1 MSGGGGT
8 TTNVTETGLGD
19 EQYANL
25 SRGQEYIRDDISN
38 IGAGAEEES
47 RRVSNQIR
55 GLDRGVADLSR
66 DQEAGF
72 QNVNRNISGQTQQ
85 LTGELNN
92 VNRQVSGLDDS
103 IGGVQQSVT
112 EGFGNVNNQFSDVGN
127 QLTGLTNDVGQ
138 GFSNAQDTVRTG
150 FSDLN
155 TSMGDQ
161 FSTAAQERMQGFSGL
176 SDQVGSGF
184 AGQSEFLNQLSSNV
198 LGGQQNLQDTLGQT
212 GNRLDT
218 YYGDLAERQGAIQQ
232 QVGGVQSGLTDF
244 TQDYEDD
251 TRMANQT
258 RADLQNSVINQT
270 NRIRNDVG
278 RAQNQTNEQ
287 QSRLMDAVGGVDE
300 RVEDS
305 TQQTQ
310 QRFQLASDER
320 EQQGGDFT
328 TRINRVR
335 DLLAETGDNLDQQT
349 RRQYADMVTSFDL
362 QGNLIENT
370 VSEQGLQISRALDQ
384 QGNLMVNRF
393 DRTGNPIARNMYNV
407 PEMLEQADMFSQ
419 SMQQQVPT
427 SGLAGT
433 NLPFTQ
439 TR

>member
-1 MSGGGGT
+1 MGGSR
-8 TTNVTETGLGD
+8 TTNRTTETGLGD
-19 EQYANL
+19 QQYANL
-25 SRGQEYIRDDISN
+25 SRGQEYIRDDIGD
-38 IGAGAEEES
+38 IGGQSDEQL
-47 RRVSNQIR
+47 RRVRDDVRDVGSNVSNL
-55 GLDRGVADLSR
+55 GR

-72 QNVNRNISGQTQQ
+72 QGVNRNIGNQTQQ
-85 LTGELNN
+85 LENQFNT
-92 VNRQVSGLDDS
+92 VNQNVSGISDDL
-103 IGGVQQSVT
+103 GGVQQSVT
-112 EGFGNVNNQFSDVGN
+112 QGFGSVNDQFSDVGN
-127 QLTGLTNDVGQ
+127 QLTGLTSDVGQ
-138 GFSNAQDTVRTG
+138 GFSNTGDQLRTG

-155 TSMGDQ
+155 TAMGDQ
-161 FSTAAQERMQGFSGL
+161 FNTAAQERMQGFSGI

-218 YYGDLAERQGAIQQ
+218 YYGDLADRQGAIQQ

-244 TQDYEDD
+244 TQDYQDD

-258 RADLQNSVINQT
+258 RSDLQNAVVNQS
-270 NRIRNDVG
+270 NRIRNDLG
-278 RAQNQTNEQ
+278 RVQNQTNKQ

-310 QRFQLASDER
+310 QQLQLASGER
-320 EQQGGDFT
+320 QQQGGDFT
-328 TRINRVR
+328 NRINRVR
-335 DLLAETGDNLDQQT
+335 DLLIQTGDNLDQQT
-349 RRQYADMVTSFDL
+349 RRQYADMVTSFDQ
-362 QGNLIENT
+362 QGNLIQNT
-370 VSEQGLQISRALDQ
+370 VNEQGIQISRALDQ

-393 DRTGNPIARNMYNV
+393 DRTGNQIARNLYNV
-407 PEMLEQADMFSQ
+407 PEMIEQADMFSQ
-419 SMQQQVPT
+419 STQQQVPT
-427 SGLAGT
+427 GGLAGT

>member
-1 MSGGGGT
+1 MGGSK
-8 TTNVTETGLGD
+8 TTNKTTKTGLGD
-19 EQYANL
+19 QQYANL
-25 SRGQEYIRDDISN
+25 SRGQEYIRDDIGE
-38 IGAGAEEES
+38 IGGQSDEQL
-47 RRVSNQIR
+47 RRVRDDVRDVGSNVSNL
-55 GLDRGVADLSR
+55 GR

-72 QNVNRNISGQTQQ
+72 QGVNRNISNQTQQ
-85 LTGELNN
+85 LENQFNT
-92 VNRQVSGLDDS
+92 VNQNVSGISDDL
-103 IGGVQQSVT
+103 GGVQQSVT
-112 EGFGNVNNQFSDVGN
+112 QGFGSVNDQFSDVGN

-138 GFSNAQDTVRTG
+138 GFSNTGDQLRTG

-155 TSMGDQ
+155 TAMGDQ
-161 FSTAAQERMQGFSGL
+161 FNTAAQERMQGFSGI

-251 TRMANQT
+251 TKMANQT
-258 RADLQNSVINQT
+258 RSDLQSAVVNQS
-270 NRIRNDVG
+270 NRIRNDLG
-278 RAQNQTNEQ
+278 RVQNQTNEQ

-310 QRFQLASDER
+310 QRLQLASDER
-320 EQQGGDFT
+320 QQQGGDFT

-335 DLLAETGDNLDQQT
+335 DLLVQTGDNLDQQT
-349 RRQYADMVTSFDL
+349 RRQYADMVTSFDQ
-362 QGNLIENT
+362 QGNLIQNT
-370 VSEQGLQISRALDQ
+370 VNEQGIQISRALDQ

-393 DRTGNPIARNMYNV
+393 DRTGNQIARNMYNV

-427 SGLAGT
+427 GGLAGT

>member
-1 MSGGGGT
+1 
-8 TTNVTETGLGD
+8 
-19 EQYANL
+19 
-25 SRGQEYIRDDISN
+25 
-38 IGAGAEEES
+38 
-47 RRVSNQIR
+47 
-55 GLDRGVADLSR
+55 
-66 DQEAGF
+66 
-72 QNVNRNISGQTQQ
+72 
-85 LTGELNN
+85 
-92 VNRQVSGLDDS
+92 
-103 IGGVQQSVT
+103 VT

-258 RADLQNSVINQT
+258 RSDLQNSVINQT

-328 TRINRVR
+328 NRINRVR